1 MRYGSLYVSTLDFL
15 VRSCQ
20 VLRAVR
26 RERADCLG
34 SNLVLSFFNTSEVL
48 RRLVARIQILGLGE
62 KFFLDQTGR
71 SEAENRVG
79 RTGLV
84 VGTGSTRSTE
94 RLLADQS
101 SSCLAVY
108 RNISICSLKN

>member
-1 MRYGSLYVSTLDFL
+1 VG
-15 VRSCQ
+15 
-20 VLRAVR
+20 
-26 RERADCLG
+26 ADGLG
-34 SNLVLSFFNTSEVL
+34 SKLVLSLLDTFEAL
-48 RRLVARIQILGLGE
+48 CRLVAGIQILCLGE

-101 SSCLAVY
+101 SSCFAVY
-108 RNISICSLKN
+108 CVVSICSLRDRRDSLLI